1 MKKQTY
7 NELLTRVEKLEKLI
21 NGGPGSGNF
30 GHSGRPGKQ
39 GGSGSGQGS
48 SKADPEVAEILEASF
63 KKQYA
68 KDYPDDYQASEIKE
82 VSFKEIAKGLADG
95 KDIDDIIG
103 KVDPVVRDTAFIYL
117 RDITG
122 LDFEDFEGAWLGT
135 KTPRFK
141 EFETQ
146 YLK

>member
-1 MKKQTY
+1 MI
-7 NELLTRVEKLEKLI
+7 NEMGGLDTFY
-21 NGGPGSGNF
+21 NGGKGSGNF
-30 GHSGRPGKQ
+30 GHAGRPGKR
-39 GGSGSGQGS
+39 GGSGSGQGD
-48 SKADPEVAEILEASF
+48 SKADPEIAEILEASF

-68 KDYPDDYQASEIKE
+68 KDYPEDYQAGEIKE

-103 KVDPVVRDTAFIYL
+103 EVDPAVRETAFIYL
-117 RDITG
+117 EDITG
-122 LDFEDFEGAWLGT
+122 LDFDDFEGAWLGT

-141 EFETQ
+141 EFEAQ